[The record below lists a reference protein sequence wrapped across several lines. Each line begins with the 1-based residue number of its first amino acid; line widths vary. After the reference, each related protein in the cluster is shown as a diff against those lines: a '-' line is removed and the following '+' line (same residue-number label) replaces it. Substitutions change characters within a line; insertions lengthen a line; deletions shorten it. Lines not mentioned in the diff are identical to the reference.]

1 MKMLLNYL
9 YDEERLAFLR
19 EQLGEAWEI
28 EVIDDLGD
36 EDQVLAKLPGTD
48 AMVGMYWKA
57 SYPRIDS
64 LKLVQLAGAGFDGVD
79 FNALPNAA
87 SVCNVFEHEI
97 GISEYLLL
105 VMLEWKIRL
114 MWLHSNLQQKRWV
127 GTFQVG
133 APLHGELAGKTVGF
147 VGYGRISSETAKRLK
162 AFDVRTLACTRTPSR
177 SDEYIDE
184 ITSMDGLHDVLKR
197 SDFVVVACPLTE
209 DTRGLI
215 DAAALDALGPDGV
228 IINVARGPLIDED
241 ALWEACRDKRIAG
254 AAIDTWYHYPSV
266 GSDICQP
273 SKHPIHELDN
283 VILSPHA
290 SGWSEGLLDR
300 RWSFIAQNLKALQNG
315 KPLRNVLRAAGQPP
329 SF

>member
-9 YDEERLAFLR
+9 YDDARLQFLHERL
-19 EQLGEAWEI
+19 GDTWDI
-28 EVIDDLGD
+28 EVIDDLHD
-36 EDQVLAKLPGTD
+36 ERELGSKLPGTD
-48 AMVGMYWKA
+48 ALVGMNWKA
-57 SYPRIDS
+57 GYPRVDS
-64 LKLVQLAGAGFDGVD
+64 LKLVQLAGAGFDGVQFD
-79 FNALPNAA
+79 AVPDSAA
-87 SVCNVFEHEI
+87 VCNVYEHEI
-97 GISEYLLL
+97 GIAEYLLL
-105 VMLEWKIRL
+105 VMLEWQIRL

-162 AFDVRTLACTRTPSR
+162 AFGVHTLACTRTPSR
-177 SDEYIDE
+177 ADAYIDE
-184 ITSMDGLHDVLKR
+184 IASMDGLHDVLHR
-197 SDFVVVACPLTE
+197 SDFVVVACPLTD

-215 DAAALDALGPDGV
+215 DAAALGALGPNGV
-228 IINVARGPLIDED
+228 IINVARGPVIDED

-254 AAIDTWYHYPSV
+254 AVIDTWYHYPTG

-283 VILSPHA
+283 VILTPHA

-300 RWSFIAQNLKALQNG
+300 RWSFIAQNLKRLEFGEPLQN
-315 KPLRNVLRAAGQPP
+315 VLKAPGQPP
-329 SF
+329 AF